1 MDHRVCAD
9 FGAWTGGLKA
19 MITFEIVKEPY
30 GWAVRRDDCMMMP
43 AWCKAVAVEEA
54 QRMVS
59 ALHRHGQQAQ
69 LTIAK
74 VPDAVFAD

>member
-1 MDHRVCAD
+1 
-9 FGAWTGGLKA
+9 

-43 AWCKAVAVEEA
+43 AWCEAVAVEEA

-59 ALHRHGQQAQ
+59 ALRRHGQQAQ
-69 LTIAK
+69 LTIAT
-74 VPDAVFAD
+74 VPAKLTILLGRLVATTRGAR

>member
-1 MDHRVCAD
+1 
-9 FGAWTGGLKA
+9 

-43 AWCKAVAVEEA
+43 AWCEAVAVEEA

-69 LTIAK
+69 LTIGHCQTDVAG
-74 VPDAVFAD
+74 PATRC